1 MARCDIMATTLFL
14 TGLLLIAAGLAL
26 WFAFPQADLRL
37 LDAARLTSGGRVIAF
52 TRLGGFWILVPFGLA
67 MSCLLL
73 VRGRAMAAIWYF
85 TTVASGRLA
94 VEIIKLFCLR
104 DRPPVRGQLDMVMSW
119 SFPSAHA
126 ANTMLTLLALALL
139 LPRRRL
145 AVSLAILTAVAMA
158 WSRVALGVH
167 WPGDVLGGLGFGM
180 FWVGIAAQWLPEP
193 KSPPPPSR

>member
-1 MARCDIMATTLFL
+1 MVRNDNMAPALFL
-14 TGLLLIAAGLAL
+14 TGLLLLAAGVVL
-26 WFAFPQADLRL
+26 WLAFPLFDRALF
-37 LDAARLTSGGRVIAF
+37 DALRLTSGGEVIAF
-52 TRLGGFWILVPFGLA
+52 TRLGGFWVLAPVGLA
-67 MSCLLL
+67 ITALLL
-73 VRGRAMAAIWYF
+73 VRHGAMAAIWYF

-104 DRPPVRGQLDMVMSW
+104 DRPPLSGQLDLVASW

-145 AVSLAILTAVAMA
+145 AVSLAVLTAVAMG
-158 WSRVALGVH
+158 WSRIALGVH

-180 FWVGIAAQWLPEP
+180 FWVGIAAQWLPTERRP
-193 KSPPPPSR
+193 ASNP

>member
-1 MARCDIMATTLFL
+1 MARRDIVATTLFL
-14 TGLLLIAAGLAL
+14 AGLLLIATGLAL
-26 WFAFPQADLRL
+26 WLVFPQADLRL

-52 TRLGGFWILVPFGLA
+52 TRLGGFWILAPFGLA

-73 VRGRAMAAIWYF
+73 IRGRAMAAIWYF

-104 DRPPVRGQLDMVMSW
+104 DRPPVRGQLDLVTSW

-126 ANTMLTLLALALL
+126 ANTTLTLLALALL

-145 AVSLAILTAVAMA
+145 ALPLAILIAVAMA
-158 WSRVALGVH
+158 WSRIALGVH
-167 WPGDVLGGLGFGM
+167 WPGDVMAGLGFGM
-180 FWVGIAAQWLPEP
+180 LWIGIAAQWLPEERQHAS
-193 KSPPPPSR
+193 SP